1 MTRKLLA
8 LTLSLTL
15 SLALTAGLAACST
28 QAPAEDT
35 APPESTAPAAE
46 TQTPPAETAVPYQTV
61 HLGLLSGPTGMGAA
75 KMISDSDAAYA
86 QIEDGTYDPSNGVLE
101 HYEVTLGSDPAN
113 DIVPRLT
120 NGELDIAAIPTN
132 LAATLYN
139 RTDGGI
145 KLLALNTL
153 GVLHI
158 LENGDTVNSLAD
170 LEGRTLYATGQGS
183 NPEYVL
189 NYLLEA
195 NGLDPAAD
203 VDIQWLASEEL
214 TARMASGDIDL
225 CMLPVPAA
233 TTVMMQNSD
242 VRDAIDLNDAWTESG
257 AQGTFTM
264 GCLVARTEWL
274 EDNSELVPGILAEY
288 AASIDYVNS
297 NPEEAAALIEQYG
310 IVPKAAVA
318 QAAIPQA
325 NMVCITGEDMKGIAD
340 YYQVLFDAD
349 PTSVGGAIPGED
361 FYYIP

>member
-8 LTLSLTL
+8 LTL

-46 TQTPPAETAVPYQTV
+46 TQTPAAETAVPYQTV

-75 KMISDSDAAYA
+75 KMLADNDEADAQVEA
-86 QIEDGTYDPSNGVLE
+86 GTYEGGTLLR
-101 HYEVTLGSDPAN
+101 YEVTLGSDPAN

-214 TARMASGDIDL
+214 TTRMASGDIDL

-274 EDNSELVPGILAEY
+274 EDNSELVPGILEEY
-288 AASIDYVNS
+288 AASIDYANS
-297 NPEEAAALIEQYG
+297 SPEEASALIEQYG

-325 NMVCITGEDMKGIAD
+325 NMIFTAGADMKSISS
-340 YYQVLFDAD
+340 YYEVLFAAD
-349 PTSVGGAIPGED
+349 PESIGGSIPD
-361 FYYIP
+361 DAFYYIP

>member
-1 MTRKLLA
+1 
-8 LTLSLTL
+8 
-15 SLALTAGLAACST
+15 
-28 QAPAEDT
+28 
-35 APPESTAPAAE
+35 
-46 TQTPPAETAVPYQTV
+46 
-61 HLGLLSGPTGMGAA
+61 MGAA

-274 EDNSELVPGILAEY
+274 EDNSELVPGILEEY
-288 AASIDYVNS
+288 AASIDYANS

-325 NMVCITGEDMKGIAD
+325 NMVCIPGEDMKGIAD

-349 PTSVGGAIPGED
+349 PTSIGGAIPGED

>member
-8 LTLSLTL
+8 LTL
-15 SLALTAGLAACST
+15 SLALTAGLAACSA

-46 TQTPPAETAVPYQTV
+46 TQTPAAETAVPYQTV

-274 EDNSELVPGILAEY
+274 EDNSELVPGILEEY
-288 AASIDYVNS
+288 AASIDYANS

-325 NMVCITGEDMKGIAD
+325 NMVCVTGEDMKGIAD

-349 PTSVGGAIPGED
+349 PTSIGGAIPGED

>member
-8 LTLSLTL
+8 LTL

-46 TQTPPAETAVPYQTV
+46 TQTPAAETAVPYQTV

-75 KMISDSDAAYA
+75 KMLADNDEAYA
-86 QIEDGTYDPSNGVLE
+86 QVEAGTYEGGTLLR
-101 HYEVTLGSDPAN
+101 YEVTLGSDPAN

-274 EDNSELVPGILAEY
+274 EDNSELVPGILEEY
-288 AASIDYVNS
+288 AASIDYANS
-297 NPEEAAALIEQYG
+297 NPEEASALIERYG

-325 NMVCITGEDMKGIAD
+325 NMVCVTGEDMKGIAD

-349 PTSVGGAIPGED
+349 PTSIGGAIPGED

>member
-8 LTLSLTL
+8 LTLSL
-15 SLALTAGLAACST
+15 ALTASLAACST
-28 QAPAEDT
+28 QPPAEDT

-46 TQTPPAETAVPYQTV
+46 TQTPAADEFLPYQTV

-75 KMISDSDAAYA
+75 KMLADNDEAYA
-86 QIEDGTYDPSNGVLE
+86 QVEAGTYEGGTLLR
-101 HYEVTLGSDPAN
+101 YEVTLGSDPAN

-274 EDNSELVPGILAEY
+274 EGNSELVPGILEEY
-288 AASIDYVNS
+288 AASIDYANS

-325 NMVCITGEDMKGIAD
+325 NMVCVTGEDMKGIAD

-349 PTSVGGAIPGED
+349 PTSIGGAIPGED

>member
-8 LTLSLTL
+8 LTL

-28 QAPAEDT
+28 QAP
-35 APPESTAPAAE
+35 PESTAPAAE
-46 TQTPPAETAVPYQTV
+46 TQTPAAETAVPYQTV

-75 KMISDSDAAYA
+75 KMLADNDEAYA
-86 QIEDGTYDPSNGVLE
+86 QVEAGTYEGGTLLR
-101 HYEVTLGSDPAN
+101 YEVTLGSDPAN

-158 LENGDTVNSLAD
+158 LENGNTVNSLAD

-214 TARMASGDIDL
+214 TTRMASGDIDL

-274 EDNSELVPGILAEY
+274 EGNSELVPGILEEY
-288 AASIDYVNS
+288 AASIDYANS
-297 NPEEAAALIEQYG
+297 NPEEASALIEQYG

-325 NMVCITGEDMKGIAD
+325 NMVCVTGEDMKGIAD

-349 PTSVGGAIPGED
+349 PTSIGGAIPGED

>member
-8 LTLSLTL
+8 LTL

-46 TQTPPAETAVPYQTV
+46 TQTPAAETAVPYQTV

-75 KMISDSDAAYA
+75 KMLADNDEAYA
-86 QIEDGTYDPSNGVLE
+86 QVEAGTYEGGTLLR
-101 HYEVTLGSDPAN
+101 YEVTLGSDPAN

-214 TARMASGDIDL
+214 TTRMASGDIDL

-274 EDNSELVPGILAEY
+274 EDNSELVPGILEEY
-288 AASIDYVNS
+288 AASIDYANS

-325 NMVCITGEDMKGIAD
+325 NMVCVTGEDMKGIAD

-349 PTSVGGAIPGED
+349 PTSIGGAIPGED

>member
-8 LTLSLTL
+8 LTL

-46 TQTPPAETAVPYQTV
+46 TQTPAAETAVPYQTV

-75 KMISDSDAAYA
+75 KMLADNDATYA
-86 QIEDGTYDPSNGVLE
+86 QVEAGTYEGGTLLR
-101 HYEVTLGSDPAN
+101 YEVTLGSDPAN

-274 EDNSELVPGILAEY
+274 EDNSELVPGILEEY
-288 AASIDYVNS
+288 AASIDYANS

-349 PTSVGGAIPGED
+349 PTSIGGAIPGED

>member
-8 LTLSLTL
+8 LTL
-15 SLALTAGLAACST
+15 SLALTAGLAACSA
-28 QAPAEDT
+28 QAPAGDT
-35 APPESTAPAAE
+35 ASPESTAPAAE
-46 TQTPPAETAVPYQTV
+46 TQTPAADEFLPYQTV

-75 KMISDSDAAYA
+75 KMLADNDEAYA
-86 QIEDGTYDPSNGVLE
+86 QVEAGTYEGGTLLR
-101 HYEVTLGSDPAN
+101 YEVTLGSDPAN

-274 EDNSELVPGILAEY
+274 EGNSELVPGILEEY
-288 AASIDYVNS
+288 AASIDYANS

-325 NMVCITGEDMKGIAD
+325 NMVCVTGEDMKGIAD

>member
-8 LTLSLTL
+8 LTL

-46 TQTPPAETAVPYQTV
+46 TQTPAAETAVPYQTV

-75 KMISDSDAAYA
+75 KMLADNDEAYA
-86 QIEDGTYDPSNGVLE
+86 QVEAGTYEGGTLLR
-101 HYEVTLGSDPAN
+101 YEVTLGSDPAN

-274 EDNSELVPGILAEY
+274 EGNSELVPGILEEY
-288 AASIDYVNS
+288 AASIDYANS
-297 NPEEAAALIEQYG
+297 SPEEASALIEQYG

-349 PTSVGGAIPGED
+349 PTSIGGAIPGED

>member
-8 LTLSLTL
+8 LTL

-28 QAPAEDT
+28 QAPAEDS

-46 TQTPPAETAVPYQTV
+46 TQTPAAETAVPYQTV
-61 HLGLLSGPTGMGAA
+61 HLGLPSGPTGMGAA
-75 KMISDSDAAYA
+75 KMLADNDEAYA
-86 QIEDGTYDPSNGVLE
+86 QVEAGTYEGGTLLR
-101 HYEVTLGSDPAN
+101 YEVTLGSDPAN

-274 EDNSELVPGILAEY
+274 EDNSELVPGILEEY
-288 AASIDYVNS
+288 AASIDYANS
-297 NPEEAAALIEQYG
+297 NPEEASALIEQYG

-325 NMVCITGEDMKGIAD
+325 NMVCVTGEDMKGIAD

-349 PTSVGGAIPGED
+349 PTSIGGAIPGED

>member
-8 LTLSLTL
+8 LTL

-35 APPESTAPAAE
+35 PVPESTAPAAE
-46 TQTPPAETAVPYQTV
+46 TPPAETAVPYQTV

-75 KMISDSDAAYA
+75 KMLADNDEAYA
-86 QIEDGTYDPSNGVLE
+86 QVEAGTYEGGTLLR
-101 HYEVTLGSDPAN
+101 YEVTLGSDPAN

-274 EDNSELVPGILAEY
+274 EGNSELVPGILAEY
-288 AASIDYVNS
+288 AASIDYANS

-325 NMVCITGEDMKGIAD
+325 NMVCVTGEDMKGIAD

-349 PTSVGGAIPGED
+349 PTSIGGAIPGED

>member
-8 LTLSLTL
+8 LTL

-46 TQTPPAETAVPYQTV
+46 TQTPAAETAVPYQTV

-75 KMISDSDAAYA
+75 KMLADNDEAYA
-86 QIEDGTYDPSNGVLE
+86 QVEAGTYEGGTLLR
-101 HYEVTLGSDPAN
+101 YEVTLGSDPAN

-274 EDNSELVPGILAEY
+274 EDNSELVPGILEEY
-288 AASIDYVNS
+288 AASIDYANS
-297 NPEEAAALIEQYG
+297 SPEEASALIEQYG

-325 NMVCITGEDMKGIAD
+325 NMVCITGEDMKGVAD

-349 PTSVGGAIPGED
+349 PTSIGGAIPGED

>member
-8 LTLSLTL
+8 LTL

-46 TQTPPAETAVPYQTV
+46 TQTPAAETAVPYQTV

-75 KMISDSDAAYA
+75 KMLADNDATYA
-86 QIEDGTYDPSNGVLE
+86 QVEAGTYEGGTLLR
-101 HYEVTLGSDPAN
+101 YEVTLGSDPAN

-274 EDNSELVPGILAEY
+274 EGNSELVPGILEEY
-288 AASIDYVNS
+288 AASIDYANS

-325 NMVCITGEDMKGIAD
+325 NMVCVTGEDMKGIAD

-349 PTSVGGAIPGED
+349 PTSIGGAIPGED

>member
-8 LTLSLTL
+8 LTL

-46 TQTPPAETAVPYQTV
+46 TQTPAAETAVPYQTV

-75 KMISDSDAAYA
+75 KMLADNDEAYA
-86 QIEDGTYDPSNGVLE
+86 QVEAGTYEGGTLLR
-101 HYEVTLGSDPAN
+101 YEVTLGSDPAN

-274 EDNSELVPGILAEY
+274 EDNSELVPGILEEY
-288 AASIDYVNS
+288 AASIDYANS
-297 NPEEAAALIEQYG
+297 SPEEASALIEQYG

-349 PTSVGGAIPGED
+349 PTSIGGAIPGED

>member
-1 MTRKLLA
+1 MVITMTRKLLA
-8 LTLSLTL
+8 LTL

-46 TQTPPAETAVPYQTV
+46 TQTPAAETAVPYQTV

-274 EDNSELVPGILAEY
+274 EDNSELVPGILEEY
-288 AASIDYVNS
+288 AASIDYANS

-325 NMVCITGEDMKGIAD
+325 NMVCVTGEDMKGIAD

-349 PTSVGGAIPGED
+349 PTSIGGAIPGED

>member
-8 LTLSLTL
+8 LTL

-28 QAPAEDT
+28 QAPAGDT
-35 APPESTAPAAE
+35 ASPESTSPAAE
-46 TQTPPAETAVPYQTV
+46 TQTPPAETAVPYQTIR
-61 HLGLLSGPTGMGAA
+61 LGLLSGPTGMGAA

-195 NGLDPAAD
+195 TGLDPAAD

-274 EDNSELVPGILAEY
+274 EDNSELVPGILEEY
-288 AASIDYVNS
+288 AASIDYANS
-297 NPEEAAALIEQYG
+297 SPEEAAALIEQYG

-349 PTSVGGAIPGED
+349 PTSIGGAIPGED

>member
-8 LTLSLTL
+8 LTL

-28 QAPAEDT
+28 QAP
-35 APPESTAPAAE
+35 PESTAPAAE
-46 TQTPPAETAVPYQTV
+46 TQTPAAETAVPYQTV

-75 KMISDSDAAYA
+75 KMLADNDEAYA
-86 QIEDGTYDPSNGVLE
+86 QVEAGTYEGGTLLR
-101 HYEVTLGSDPAN
+101 YEVTLGSDPAN

-274 EDNSELVPGILAEY
+274 EDNSELVPGILEEY
-288 AASIDYVNS
+288 AASIDYANS

-325 NMVCITGEDMKGIAD
+325 NMVCVTGEDMKGIAD

-349 PTSVGGAIPGED
+349 PTSIGGAIPGED

>member
-8 LTLSLTL
+8 LTL

-46 TQTPPAETAVPYQTV
+46 TQTPAAETAVPYQTV

-75 KMISDSDAAYA
+75 KMLADNDEAYA
-86 QIEDGTYDPSNGVLE
+86 QVEAGTYEGGTLLR
-101 HYEVTLGSDPAN
+101 YEVTLGSDPAN

-274 EDNSELVPGILAEY
+274 EGNSELVPGILEEY
-288 AASIDYVNS
+288 AASIDYANS
-297 NPEEAAALIEQYG
+297 SPEEASALIEQYG

-325 NMVCITGEDMKGIAD
+325 NMVCVTGEDMKGIAD

-349 PTSVGGAIPGED
+349 PTSIGGAIPGED

>member
-8 LTLSLTL
+8 LTL

-46 TQTPPAETAVPYQTV
+46 TQTPAAETAVPYQTV

-75 KMISDSDAAYA
+75 KMLADNDEAYA
-86 QIEDGTYDPSNGVLE
+86 QVEAGTYEGGTLLR
-101 HYEVTLGSDPAN
+101 YEVTLGSDPAN

-274 EDNSELVPGILAEY
+274 EDNSELVPGILEEY
-288 AASIDYVNS
+288 AASIDYANS

-310 IVPKAAVA
+310 IVPKATVA

-325 NMVCITGEDMKGIAD
+325 NMVCVTGEDMKGIAD

-349 PTSVGGAIPGED
+349 PTSIGGAIPGED

>member
-8 LTLSLTL
+8 LTL

-28 QAPAEDT
+28 QAP
-35 APPESTAPAAE
+35 PESTAPAAE
-46 TQTPPAETAVPYQTV
+46 TQTPAAETAVPYQTV

-75 KMISDSDAAYA
+75 KMLADNDEAYA
-86 QIEDGTYDPSNGVLE
+86 QVEAGTYEGGTLLR
-101 HYEVTLGSDPAN
+101 YEVTLGSDPAN

-274 EDNSELVPGILAEY
+274 EGNSELVPGILAEY
-288 AASIDYVNS
+288 AASIDYANS
-297 NPEEAAALIEQYG
+297 SPEEAAALIERYG

-325 NMVCITGEDMKGIAD
+325 NMVCVTGEDMKGIAD

-349 PTSVGGAIPGED
+349 PTSIGGAIPGED

>member
-8 LTLSLTL
+8 LTLSL
-15 SLALTAGLAACST
+15 ALTASLAACSA

-46 TQTPPAETAVPYQTV
+46 TQTPAADEFLPYQTV

-75 KMISDSDAAYA
+75 KMLADNDEAYA
-86 QIEDGTYDPSNGVLE
+86 QVEAGTYEGGTLLR
-101 HYEVTLGSDPAN
+101 YEVTLGSDPAN

-189 NYLLEA
+189 NFLLEA

-274 EDNSELVPGILAEY
+274 EDNSELVPGILEEY
-288 AASIDYVNS
+288 AASIDYANS

-325 NMVCITGEDMKGIAD
+325 NMVCVTGEDMKGIAD

-349 PTSVGGAIPGED
+349 PTSIGGAIPGED